1 MLKLKITGARATGA
15 GPEADQRGEH
25 LRADDQHLHGQS
37 VDDQHVEAHLAD
49 CPSCRNRLLDFHRAH
64 FALLAEPG
72 VSKPGVSEPR
82 VSAPDVS
89 QALLADLGSTD
100 LKAGDA
106 KPAESKL
113 TAPRHPADPLLR
125 TTSTPECP
133 SNDDLRQLAAG
144 LTPDAIATK
153 LTQHTATCDHCGPLL
168 KTYTEDFSDDF
179 SPEEQAAL
187 AKLQSSSEG
196 WQKALAKKMAS
207 FQQPDSKKDR

>member
-1 MLKLKITGARATGA
+1 VGPVTEQSEHLSSAQIENYGNRSSDA
-15 GPEADQRGEH
+15 GPEAGQRGAH

-64 FALLAEPG
+64 FALLAG
-72 VSKPGVSEPR
+72 
-82 VSAPDVS
+82 VSAPGGTE
-89 QALLADLGSTD
+89 AADSSGKNLG
-100 LKAGDA
+100 LGDA
-106 KPAESKL
+106 K
-113 TAPRHPADPLLR
+113 HPADPLLR

-144 LTPDAIATK
+144 LSPDAVAAK
-153 LTQHTATCDHCGPLL
+153 LTQHAATCDHCGLLL
-168 KTYTEDFSDDF
+168 KDYTEDFSDDF
-179 SPEEQAAL
+179 TPEEQAAL